1 VKEHAVNKAWHDAKR
16 MPENPSRAQR
26 VEWHAEHSVA
36 CGCRA
41 VPESLAAEVKALN
54 RKKGTRSK

>member
-1 VKEHAVNKAWHDAKR
+1 MKEQRINRAWHDVNR
-16 MPENPSRAQR
+16 MPDNPSRAQR
-26 VEWHAEHSVA
+26 VEWHSEHAVA

-54 RKKGTRSK
+54 RKKGSRPK